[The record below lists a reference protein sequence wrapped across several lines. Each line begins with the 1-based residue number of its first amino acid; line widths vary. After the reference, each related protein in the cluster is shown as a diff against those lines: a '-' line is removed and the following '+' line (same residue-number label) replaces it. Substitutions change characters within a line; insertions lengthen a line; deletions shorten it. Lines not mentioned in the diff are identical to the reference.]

1 MKSRFQNTTAMY
13 VAFAFVLLKILL
25 TFGTFLYNPLLP
37 ATFPSVLY
45 IYVFIFSVFSTNF
58 QLALQF
64 LPFMFI
70 GSCLPAVAAVLVLR
84 TNRKG
89 AGLASFFL
97 MLLCLA
103 DILFIIVHPLVD
115 SLLFTIGAIV
125 LNLAIIACTI
135 LMRRWNPKEAD

>member
-1 MKSRFQNTTAMY
+1 MRSRFKNTTAMY
-13 VAFAFVLLKILL
+13 TAFALVLLKVIM

-58 QLALQF
+58 QLALAC

-70 GSCLPAVAAVLVLR
+70 GACLPTVVSVLVLR

-103 DILFIIVHPLVD
+103 DILFILVHPLVD
-115 SLLFTIGAIV
+115 NVLFTGGAIV
-125 LNLAIIACTI
+125 LNLAIIACTV
-135 LMRRWNPKEAD
+135 LMRRWNPQKEE

>member
-1 MKSRFQNTTAMY
+1 MRSRFQNTTAMY
-13 VAFAFVLLKILL
+13 AAFALVLLKILL

-58 QLALQF
+58 QLALQC

-70 GSCLPAVAAVLVLR
+70 GACLPSVISVLVLR

-103 DILFIIVHPLVD
+103 DILFIVVHPLVEN
-115 SLLFTIGAIV
+115 LLYTVGAIV
-125 LNLAIIACTI
+125 LNLAIIACTV
-135 LMRRWNPKEAD
+135 LMRRWNPEKAE

>member
-1 MKSRFQNTTAMY
+1 MKARFKNTTAMY
-13 VAFAFVLLKILL
+13 TAFALVLLKILL
-25 TFGTFLYNPLLP
+25 TFATFLYNPLLP

-64 LPFMFI
+64 LPFMVI
-70 GSCLPAVAAVLVLR
+70 GSCLPSVVAVLVLR

-103 DILFIIVHPLVD
+103 DILFVLVHPLANNV
-115 SLLFTIGAIV
+115 LFTVGAIL
-125 LNLAIIACTI
+125 LNAAIIACTI
-135 LMRRWNPKEAD
+135 LMRRWDPKKTD

>member
-70 GSCLPAVAAVLVLR
+70 GSCLPSVAAVLVLR

-115 SLLFTIGAIV
+115 NLLFTVGAIL

-135 LMRRWNPKEAD
+135 LMRRWNPQETD

>member
-1 MKSRFQNTTAMY
+1 MRSRFKNTTAMY
-13 VAFAFVLLKILL
+13 AAFALVLLKVIM

-70 GSCLPAVAAVLVLR
+70 GSCLPTVVSVLVLR

-103 DILFIIVHPLVD
+103 DILFILVHPLVD
-115 SLLFTIGAIV
+115 NLLFTGGAIV
-125 LNLAIIACTI
+125 LNLAIISCTV
-135 LMRRWNPKEAD
+135 LMRRWNPKKEE

>member
-1 MKSRFQNTTAMY
+1 MRSRFQNTTAMY
-13 VAFAFVLLKILL
+13 AAFALVLLKILL

-70 GSCLPAVAAVLVLR
+70 GSCLPSVISVLTIR

-103 DILFIIVHPLVD
+103 DILFVLVHPLVD
-115 SLLFTIGAIV
+115 HLLYTAGAIV

-135 LMRRWNPKEAD
+135 LMRRWNPNKAE